1 MLGVGTLDG
10 KGVGN
15 VAEDWSDRRTL
26 VRKVLAK
33 PSCVQDFQQQPSYR
47 TKHMAWAGQFLHEL

>member
-1 MLGVGTLDG
+1 VLGVGTLDG
-10 KGVGN
+10 TGVGN

-47 TKHMAWAGQFLHEL
+47 TKHMAWAG